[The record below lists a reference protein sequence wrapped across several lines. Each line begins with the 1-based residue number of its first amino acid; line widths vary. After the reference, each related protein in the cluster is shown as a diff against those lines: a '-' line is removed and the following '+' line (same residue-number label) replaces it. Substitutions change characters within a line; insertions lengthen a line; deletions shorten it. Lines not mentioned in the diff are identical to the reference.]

1 MSTLRTS
8 LINALN
14 TYKTGISPSRA
25 EEFSREARIFIS
37 LAMEPMAANFTVNR
51 LVEVFDFGFRNRL
64 SWAANAG
71 HISLLAADDGNAGFY
86 VHYRGH
92 LVLAGNYQ
100 IISRC
105 TAELIYETDDFQ
117 YLGEDRRPHLVRR
130 PTKDPGDVVGGY
142 TLSYLPDGSLL
153 CLYFNYEDLQ
163 KAEQMGIDAGN
174 GFFWTGPH
182 RREMQRKSL
191 IVCTAKR
198 WTELRLTQSGV
209 KAA

>member
-1 MSTLRTS
+1 MSTLRSS
-8 LINALN
+8 LIGALQA
-14 TYKTGISPSRA
+14 YKQKISPARA

-37 LAMEPMAANFTVNR
+37 LAMQPMAAHFSVAR
-51 LVEVFDFGFRNRL
+51 LMDVFDFGFRHQL
-64 SWAANAG
+64 SWAASAG
-71 HISLLAADDGNAGFY
+71 HISLLAADDGDAGFY

-92 LVLAGNYQ
+92 FVLAGNYQ

-117 YLGEDRRPHLVRR
+117 YLGEDQRPKLTRRPS
-130 PTKDPGDVVGGY
+130 KNPGDVVGGY

-163 KAEQMGIDAGN
+163 KAEQMGIQAGN
-174 GFFWTGPH
+174 GAFWTGPH

-198 WTELRLTQSGV
+198 WTELRLIQSGV